1 AAGAVDRLA
10 TAGAGIS
17 SLAIGAGGRQV
28 ATGACAAVE
37 PPLALEAVEGTVVPP
52 RVVALAPGRRWRT
65 LQRCQR
71 AWLGVEA
78 KPGELGEDAALE
90 GRTAPRAIV
99 ILHPDHH
106 LEPERT
112 GNLPE

>member
-1 AAGAVDRLA
+1 IDHHGELVGPLPCRIANDRIAVLHRRVLPLRPQAQVVEGHHLVRELDTHDPAAGAVDRLA

-52 RVVALAPGRRWRT
+52 RVVALAPGRRW
-65 LQRCQR
+65 
-71 AWLGVEA
+71 
-78 KPGELGEDAALE
+78 
-90 GRTAPRAIV
+90 
-99 ILHPDHH
+99 
-106 LEPERT
+106 
-112 GNLPE
+112 